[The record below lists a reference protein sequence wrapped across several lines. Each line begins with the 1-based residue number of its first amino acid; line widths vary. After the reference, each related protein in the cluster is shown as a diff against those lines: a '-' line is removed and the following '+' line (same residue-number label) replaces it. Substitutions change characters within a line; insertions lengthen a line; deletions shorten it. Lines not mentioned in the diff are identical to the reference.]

1 MEPEISYGHFGE
13 ITPDEREEMMLTR
26 QLGAVAPSPT
36 DQAYMRRLDM
46 GQRNVREQIDSGQIP
61 PDVGQSILGRMQ
73 ERAAPL
79 MLRAEQVPI
88 YMARLNAIRMQRQM
102 AQQEAMFA
110 QNMAF
115 RARTLESRMHTF
127 DDGENGHF
135 TLVET
140 PDGRPII
147 VNGRPRRGPAGS
159 GATAPWEDR
168 QAAAVAREGR
178 DFARRQFND
187 WRRNFV
193 ETNARAPNPE
203 ETSAFMENLEAT
215 TQEFNRRFGPPP
227 SQLSAS
233 GGAAAAIGGA
243 GPAAEAARPGTAPRP
258 FGGVTPPSAT
268 RPEPWL
274 PGATIAV
281 PELEALRP
289 ALEQRVAAGLAGSG
303 VMAAVNRITELDRR
317 GRLTQAEQR
326 EVLGLIDELR
336 ALSRRPIPTSRPPVI
351 RVPERPAPVQYGA
364 GGFGAPPPPM
374 SR

>member
-1 MEPEISYGHFGE
+1 MTTEISYGHFGE

-127 DDGENGHF
+127 DDGENGNF

-159 GATAPWEDR
+159 SSPVDR
-168 QAAAVAREGR
+168 ETLQRQQQAAIIQRGNLDWARNEIR
-178 DFARRQFND
+178 KFREN
-187 WRRNFV
+187 NP
-193 ETNARAPNPE
+193 RATPE
-203 ETSAFMENLEAT
+203 EIQTEMERLEST
-215 TQEFNRRFGPPP
+215 INDINSRFGPPP

-243 GPAAEAARPGTAPRP
+243 GPAAEATRPGTAPTP
-258 FGGVTPPSAT
+258 FGGVSAAAEPRSGSPP
-268 RPEPWL
+268 L
-274 PGATIAV
+274 PIP
-281 PELEALRP
+281 PELDEILNWRLGTARTAGMDRTTIETQVPRVRETLTRIQNLRARRP
-289 ALEQRVAAGLAGSG
+289 LTPEEVAQFE
-303 VMAAVNRITELDRR
+303 AAVNEIREMQRIRASRR
-317 GRLTQAEQR
+317 GYNNAPLAELAR
-326 EVLGLIDELR
+326 
-336 ALSRRPIPTSRPPVI
+336 
-351 RVPERPAPVQYGA
+351 
-364 GGFGAPPPPM
+364 
-374 SR
+374 